1 MHSPRGHP
9 RSDIP
14 AHADE
19 HSFTVQA
26 GDLIALATD
35 GVRPM
40 GCRPGIQRRG
50 WAGGRVLDVLTG
62 R

>member
-19 HSFTVQA
+19 HSFTVQT

-35 GVRPM
+35 GVRPI
-40 GCRPGIQRRG
+40 GCAARESSE
-50 WAGGRVLDVLTG
+50 GGGQVDACWTY
-62 R
+62 